1 MSLAR
6 HLLQAS
12 CVSHRRLLVAIRTGA
27 RRRGGRAHRLTRHE
41 PHVFAAQH
49 AVKRAQHAAELRRR
63 LEDMLAGEA
72 AQEADPGFLRRR
84 DAAVG

>member
-1 MSLAR
+1 MS
-6 HLLQAS
+6 HK
-12 CVSHRRLLVAIRTGA
+12 RLLVAICAEHGG
-27 RRRGGRAHRLTRHE
+27 RGGRAHRLTRHE

-72 AQEADPGFLRRR
+72 AQEADPGCLRRR